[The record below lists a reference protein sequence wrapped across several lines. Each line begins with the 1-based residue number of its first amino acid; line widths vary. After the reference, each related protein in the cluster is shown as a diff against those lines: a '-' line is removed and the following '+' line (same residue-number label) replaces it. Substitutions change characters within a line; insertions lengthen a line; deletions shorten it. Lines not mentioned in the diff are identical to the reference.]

1 MHVDRKT
8 LASWMQCA
16 LSPQPL
22 VRCQCFNYETRIDGV
37 HSVSYC
43 STMASPLCAVI
54 ILYRAEL
61 INWGSTFPAC
71 VFLKIL
77 LSLLLHSSK
86 CTNLLGKHAEIT
98 YSASH
103 SVAFGELELAGD
115 VLGHGRSLVKEL
127 VEWRVSFVF
136 HHFY

>member
-1 MHVDRKT
+1 MFFK
-8 LASWMQCA
+8 
-16 LSPQPL
+16 
-22 VRCQCFNYETRIDGV
+22 
-37 HSVSYC
+37 
-43 STMASPLCAVI
+43 
-54 ILYRAEL
+54 
-61 INWGSTFPAC
+61 
-71 VFLKIL
+71 KKL

>member
-1 MHVDRKT
+1 M
-8 LASWMQCA
+8 
-16 LSPQPL
+16 
-22 VRCQCFNYETRIDGV
+22 
-37 HSVSYC
+37 
-43 STMASPLCAVI
+43 
-54 ILYRAEL
+54 
-61 INWGSTFPAC
+61 
-71 VFLKIL
+71 
-77 LSLLLHSSK
+77 
-86 CTNLLGKHAEIT
+86 GKHAEIT